1 MEKSVQEYADALYI
15 KALHDA
21 REKHKEE
28 TTEAAKQM
36 AQRGL
41 SQSFSGIA
49 FGKTIEIDAALVG
62 SQMKARLVSFQEA
75 FEHAGAKPSQ
85 DELQEIWKAAE
96 DVYESGIQQMGNSI
110 RERAHR
116 AGSPHAF
123 GADHVRSTSAHYHDD
138 VLGDWN
144 VWRRR
149 AALGAPR
156 QQSFSATEVAALK
169 ELPKKDD
176 LLTDLN
182 LLATFAWAN
191 RRNLHRPG
199 QF

>member
-1 MEKSVQEYADALYI
+1 MERSVQEYADALYI

-123 GADHVRSTSAHYHDD
+123 GADNVRSTAAHYHDD

-149 AALGAPR
+149 VALGAPR